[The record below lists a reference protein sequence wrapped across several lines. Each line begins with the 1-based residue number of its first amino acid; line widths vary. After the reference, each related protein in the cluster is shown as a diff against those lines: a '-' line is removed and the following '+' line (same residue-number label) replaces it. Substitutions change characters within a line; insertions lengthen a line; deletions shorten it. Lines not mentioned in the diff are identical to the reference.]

1 MPVYFSI
8 PNKQHLFLGQHPLN
22 KVAPSNCRK
31 DNVTKKLL
39 QNKAVKMSLPKM
51 GNKTALPKRK
61 NVCVRVGPLKI
72 KTFWVSITILQ
83 KILREK

>member
-1 MPVYFSI
+1 MTEIIPLYAANIYF
-8 PNKQHLFLGQHPLN
+8 GQHPLN

-51 GNKTALPKRK
+51 
-61 NVCVRVGPLKI
+61 
-72 KTFWVSITILQ
+72 
-83 KILREK
+83 